1 MDAEALALRHLFAA
15 IGQASMGMRSA
26 HCAPIL
32 PSSGARG
39 FSTQARLAHLI
50 QPGMTASFCVGKQGL
65 RLRGRSSGW
74 ASGRRQWSGCPSVN
88 REREGAIDSE
98 ASDRVLGMRA
108 RSCSDRA
115 NRQGG
120 PEPSPTGQCAGQA
133 AARLA
138 SGQLRAIE
146 RVCAEV
152 LPPWEADE
160 PLRVVKT
167 IGEIR

>member
-1 MDAEALALRHLFAA
+1 M
-15 IGQASMGMRSA
+15 
-26 HCAPIL
+26 
-32 PSSGARG
+32 
-39 FSTQARLAHLI
+39 
-50 QPGMTASFCVGKQGL
+50 
-65 RLRGRSSGW
+65 
-74 ASGRRQWSGCPSVN
+74 N
-88 REREGAIDSE
+88 REREGAIDAE

-120 PEPSPTGQCAGQA
+120 SEPSPTGQCAAQA
-133 AARLA
+133 AAKLA
-138 SGQLRAIE
+138 SGQLRALG

>member
-1 MDAEALALRHLFAA
+1 M
-15 IGQASMGMRSA
+15 
-26 HCAPIL
+26 
-32 PSSGARG
+32 
-39 FSTQARLAHLI
+39 
-50 QPGMTASFCVGKQGL
+50 
-65 RLRGRSSGW
+65 
-74 ASGRRQWSGCPSVN
+74 N

-98 ASDRVLGMRA
+98 ASDRELGMRV

-115 NRQGG
+115 NRQGVS
-120 PEPSPTGQCAGQA
+120 EPSPTGQCADEA

-160 PLRVVKT
+160 LLRVVKT